1 MLVMVMLLLIMAV
14 VMAMVMR
21 LMGLA
26 RALRSSVGE
35 THGDL
40 HRMNRT
46 ALGILDPDGDIRESQ
61 AGRKALQPCPGRT
74 GGNQGAEEHVSANA
88 GGGIDDSETLSGHRL
103 RKLHQATDKAN
114 RLRC

>member
-26 RALRSSVGE
+26 RALRSPVGE

-46 ALGILDPDGDIRESQ
+46 ALGILDPD
-61 AGRKALQPCPGRT
+61 
-74 GGNQGAEEHVSANA
+74 
-88 GGGIDDSETLSGHRL
+88 
-103 RKLHQATDKAN
+103 
-114 RLRC
+114 